1 MEKKTLLF
9 AGLFLIVEA
18 VLSLYSYFYIP
29 NWLTEPIAQ
38 WGRAIRIGIGI
49 YLLIL
54 AK

>member
-1 MEKKTLLF
+1 MDKKLLFF
-9 AGLFLIVEA
+9 AGLFLIIEA
-18 VLSLYSYFYIP
+18 VLSIYSYFYMS